1 MERSTLLQERH
12 ATVEYDK
19 ESKAICITWRGFI
32 MLDDFKNTMLTAL
45 EAFHEHRAK
54 HWIIDQT
61 MRQAVQPA
69 INEWVIN
76 EYYPMMIDAKQED
89 SKIAVIVSKDVFAR
103 FSMRNQADSLV
114 GKYEG
119 RMLPF
124 GYFESLTD
132 TKKWLQ
138 KKES

>member
-19 ESKAICITWRGFI
+19 ENDAICITWRGLI
-32 MLDDFKNTMLTAL
+32 MLEDFKSTMHAAL
-45 EAFHEHRAK
+45 EAFHEHKAK

-61 MRQAVQPA
+61 MRQAVHPD
-69 INEWVIN
+69 INEWVV
-76 EYYPMMIDAKQED
+76 ESFYPLMIDAKQED

-103 FSMRNQADSLV
+103 FSMRNQTDSLV

-119 RMLPF
+119 KMLPF
-124 GYFESLTD
+124 GYFDSLTD
-132 TKKWLQ
+132 TKEWLLR
-138 KKES
+138 KEN